1 MIISLYMFYIFFL
14 ISCSKPGQPE
24 LWATCSS
31 ESVHVH
37 GNCGWH
43 WMLFKAPSSPRYSMI
58 LWFRDFSPDRITSCA
73 IPHSL
78 PIILERKWNPEKVA
92 FLRETIKELLKMVLI
107 WLKNSNL
114 VQKHFISFSETT
126 SFLSLVVRS
135 WVEQSTCTYA
145 ENTKGRFTAFV
156 LLWRLFS
163 GPLKKL
169 NLFLSSKYTFAL

>member
-14 ISCSKPGQPE
+14 ISCSRPGQPE

-58 LWFRDFSPDRITSCA
+58 LWFRDFSPNRITSCA

-92 FLRETIKELLKMVLI
+92 FLRETIKELLKMVQ
-107 WLKNSNL
+107 NL
-114 VQKHFISFSETT
+114 VQKLKFGSKTLHFFLRNNFISFSC
-126 SFLSLVVRS
+126 
-135 WVEQSTCTYA
+135 STQLGWAVHMHLRWKY
-145 ENTKGRFTAFV
+145 KG
-156 LLWRLFS
+156 
-163 GPLKKL
+163 
-169 NLFLSSKYTFAL
+169 